1 MGYYEKSRMKIIKRW
16 KFLRTGLKSEN
27 GGLKWKKGEWQK
39 VTGELELCRNGLH
52 CSKNAYDAF
61 SYVQGEILAEV
72 ECRGKHL
79 FDENKECWEEQRVVK
94 TYRWTKK
101 DSVRLAIYSAESC
114 LKNYEKIYPKDKRPR
129 QAIEATKRWLKTGSK
144 KGLSAACSAAR
155 SAESAARS
163 AESAARSAGSA
174 ACSAACSAESA
185 TWSATWSA
193 ESAARSAESAARS
206 ATWSATWS
214 AESAARSA
222 GSATWSATWSAT
234 INKIQKYFKKI
245 VKEKQNGI

>member
-163 AESAARSAGSA
+163 AACSAARSAESAARSAGSA
-174 ACSAACSAESA
+174 ACSAARSAESA
-185 TWSATWSA
+185 TC
-193 ESAARSAESAARS
+193 SAACSAGS

-222 GSATWSATWSAT
+222 GSATWSAARSAT